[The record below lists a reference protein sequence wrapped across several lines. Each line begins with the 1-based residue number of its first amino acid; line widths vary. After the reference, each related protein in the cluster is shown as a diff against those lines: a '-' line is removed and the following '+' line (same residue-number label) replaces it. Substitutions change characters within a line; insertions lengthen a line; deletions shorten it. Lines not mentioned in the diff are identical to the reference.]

1 EPFGQEH
8 GPKLV
13 SVLQQGEG
21 AVRKLAEAMDN
32 TAGEADRMASSRL
45 DSLVGALE
53 QAKIAAEGCCNASA
67 GLGILDTARG
77 IVDAFSAAVSVAT
90 TWLEKHADT
99 IRPVIRF
106 VSLLVASIAA
116 VVGVFL
122 AAKAAIAG
130 VGAVFAVVPSPI
142 GLVIGAIGL
151 LIAGL

>member
-1 EPFGQEH
+1 
-8 GPKLV
+8 
-13 SVLQQGEG
+13 
-21 AVRKLAEAMDN
+21 
-32 TAGEADRMASSRL
+32 MASIRM
-45 DSLVGALE
+45 DSFVGALD
-53 QAKIAAEGCCNASA
+53 QAKSAAEGFFIAIA
-67 GLGILDTARG
+67 DLGILDTARG

-130 VGAVFAVVPSPI
+130 VGAVLAVSPHRL
-142 GLVIGAIGL
+142 GW
-151 LIAGL
+151 